1 MRIQTEICFIEPCD
15 VDGAVT
21 ALRAHSYEIDKIDNL
36 MDDEE
41 VGAIFVYASRDVTAA
56 ELTPDVLAAT
66 SYSLEVELAG
76 VPRDRWAAGNLVLD
90 ESRRIVARFGGDP
103 DNAGVPQ

>member
-41 VGAIFVYASRDVTAA
+41 VSAVFVYASRDVTAA
-56 ELTPDVLAAT
+56 ELTSDVLAAN
-66 SYSLEVELAG
+66 YSLEAELAG
-76 VPRDRWAAGNLVLD
+76 IPRDRWAAGGLVLD